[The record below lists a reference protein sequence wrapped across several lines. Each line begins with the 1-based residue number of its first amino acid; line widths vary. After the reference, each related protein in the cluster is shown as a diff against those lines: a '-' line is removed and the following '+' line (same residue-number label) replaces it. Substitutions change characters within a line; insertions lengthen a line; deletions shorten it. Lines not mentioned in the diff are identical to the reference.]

1 MAKLDPVTIGITLDM
16 LTITTTGPKVLAT
29 VKGSNPDNIAATAL
43 SALSISRSHAPAW
56 ECILRFISSLFV

>member
-1 MAKLDPVTIGITLDM
+1 MAKLDPVTIGITLYT

-43 SALSISRSHAPAW
+43 SALSIATDFLSFP
-56 ECILRFISSLFV
+56 SSPMGMHT